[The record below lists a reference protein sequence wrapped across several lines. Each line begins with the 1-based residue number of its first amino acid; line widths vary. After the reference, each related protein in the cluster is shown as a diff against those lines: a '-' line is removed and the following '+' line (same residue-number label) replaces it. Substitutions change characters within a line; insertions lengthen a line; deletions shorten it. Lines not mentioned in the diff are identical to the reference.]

1 MKKNLSGLQ
10 NNGATCYLNATL
22 QGLFNCDSARS
33 AFLNGPNV
41 VELLEKIEA
50 SGEHEAFTSDD
61 QSVVSALQLLFT
73 QMQSSIQSSL
83 STKKFCKSLGMT
95 ENDMRQQE
103 DANELMKKILDKLDF
118 ASKKFDNQTGQ
129 RTHALYQ
136 KTFEGETDSVIK
148 CTHCQNESVTKTPFT
163 DLMLPVRKDFFHSLA
178 SMVLPE
184 QLDGYRCENC
194 GNTTQALRYVAV
206 NRIPDLGCM
215 TLQRFVMDMYG
226 NMNKDSSPVEFPLYV
241 DLEFVRYC
249 NVREIGFGSSEDE
262 MAQLFHVL
270 LMPWL
275 FFEVEG
281 EKVSAKSPIASG
293 LLENPDFVQ
302 HLVRYY
308 QDAALMVPFANE
320 DLPDM
325 FLAPQFKVSPP
336 NLFALRT
343 IVCHSGNMNYGHYYT
358 LALKPSDAGTVM
370 QKCNDSYVSKIEKPA
385 NMLQFISGLTK
396 ELADEGKEKEL
407 SKSMQNYKPT
417 AGYGNT
423 GYMYLFER
431 CGDYP
436 AAPVLSERVEAAIL
450 KENRDTE
457 DQIFKKQVV
466 VYSNYKPQDMD
477 AFADS
482 KSAEFQFDIRNTAAN
497 LVDLAKQQLNIP
509 VDFQYINIF
518 IHSLKMFGDKPENN
532 REKYLV
538 ETPAQ
543 LNLSL
548 DELLDTG
555 YRPRTFKLLIEFVP
569 NDTYEPFNYQKKYFR
584 FQQVKATEDDRL
596 FETTVIGYNTRLEHL
611 SSFSAGLDRTAL
623 LLEAKSL
630 YTLPA
635 DYCSRFVADSQLDLV
650 VIKSYLALK
659 WKINPSQI
667 SVFVNSFGTGLM
679 LANMQ
684 NARVSKTDID
694 CVLYVQQNETIFFEI
709 HEQNS
714 LIVEKMKEE
723 LVDLII
729 LDTKQTEVK
738 NGRVSK
744 QVPLK
749 TIIDQLQQEIQI
761 VEQQGWYSQVY
772 NKVAWEENET
782 VQNVIDRQK
791 NKDKITVQM
800 ILNTKITIFVNKNG
814 TNHQYNIENDTN
826 MIIFCRNNLRV
837 PGKNHVLKI
846 NGNTLGLEYGQMTM
860 GDIVTQY
867 QCNQFVCEEIIDEV
881 SITVKIY
888 KDNAK
893 IEENTIAVLA
903 GTSVQQLIA
912 KYKIPDNYQIFQ
924 QINNKLVK
932 IEANTVISQTSKIIF
947 HNVTQMFENYIKCT
961 GITEICGWVQFKL
974 AEKYYALPYDNQTT
988 IEKVL
993 IFFDSQGLTGISI
1006 SNYSNLQQFINQ
1018 LPCNLNLVTSTK
1030 YITVFTNKFETLNN
1044 SRKIMLEAKSDQTLL
1059 GLLLENKFD
1068 PNKIIVFSF
1077 FENQIESEIETLNQK
1092 VDLEQQILVDVKS
1105 EYYEKLIEYIDEY
1118 NLSKGRFFTFRIE
1131 NRYHRLQ
1138 IGEGMSVQQIIEFFQ
1153 TILGNEVKIVGQ
1165 NDNII
1170 YTFDEASNFDY
1181 FIVK

>member
-226 NMNKDSSPVEFPLYV
+226 NMNKDSSPVEFPLYL
-241 DLEFVRYC
+241 DLEFVRFC

-281 EKVSAKSPIASG
+281 EKVSAKSPIATG

-466 VYSNYKPQDMD
+466 VYSNYREHDMD

-509 VDFQYINIF
+509 VDFQFINVF

-623 LLEAKSL
+623 LLEAKAL

-650 VIKSYLALK
+650 VIKTYLSLK
-659 WKINPSQI
+659 WNTPINNI
-667 SVFVNSFGTGLM
+667 AVFTNINNNFS
-679 LANMQ
+679 LAN
-684 NARVSKTDID
+684 NLFGFKPDID
-694 CVLYVQQNETIFFEI
+694 VILEISDPIFFELLPTPI
-709 HEQNS
+709 TSAPHIS
-714 LIVEKMKEE
+714 TPI
-723 LVDLII
+723 
-729 LDTKQTEVK
+729 
-738 NGRVSK
+738 
-744 QVPLK
+744 
-749 TIIDQLQQEIQI
+749 
-761 VEQQGWYSQVY
+761 GWYL
-772 NKVAWEENET
+772 
-782 VQNVIDRQK
+782 QN
-791 NKDKITVQM
+791 
-800 ILNTKITIFVNKNG
+800 
-814 TNHQYNIENDTN
+814 
-826 MIIFCRNNLRV
+826 
-837 PGKNHVLKI
+837 
-846 NGNTLGLEYGQMTM
+846 
-860 GDIVTQY
+860 
-867 QCNQFVCEEIIDEV
+867 
-881 SITVKIY
+881 
-888 KDNAK
+888 
-893 IEENTIAVLA
+893 
-903 GTSVQQLIA
+903 
-912 KYKIPDNYQIFQ
+912 
-924 QINNKLVK
+924 
-932 IEANTVISQTSKIIF
+932 
-947 HNVTQMFENYIKCT
+947 
-961 GITEICGWVQFKL
+961 
-974 AEKYYALPYDNQTT
+974 
-988 IEKVL
+988 
-993 IFFDSQGLTGISI
+993 
-1006 SNYSNLQQFINQ
+1006 
-1018 LPCNLNLVTSTK
+1018 
-1030 YITVFTNKFETLNN
+1030 
-1044 SRKIMLEAKSDQTLL
+1044 
-1059 GLLLENKFD
+1059 
-1068 PNKIIVFSF
+1068 
-1077 FENQIESEIETLNQK
+1077 
-1092 VDLEQQILVDVKS
+1092 
-1105 EYYEKLIEYIDEY
+1105 EKLIEVVFMENDKQILSAKMSSKVTGEKLIKQFYERTGKKNVRCVESVSWFQSEY
-1118 NLSKGRFFTFRIE
+1118 RNVQFNANESLASVLNHQQSKDLIIFTVSQ
-1131 NRYHRLQ
+1131 N
-1138 IGEGMSVQQIIEFFQ
+1138 V
-1153 TILGNEVKIVGQ
+1153 EVKINIKEKNETLTIYAELDQTVGQ
-1165 NDNII
+1165 ITED
-1170 YTFDEASNFDY
+1170 
-1181 FIVK
+1181 IVKMMELKSFTLKIDNQNIDSNIKIRELVDIYQNVVFDLEQIIDLTDNMLDALFQVVSYSGGPSKCFFELGRRMKFII

>member
-73 QMQSSIQSSL
+73 QMQSSIQNSL

-129 RTHALYQ
+129 RTHELYQ

-226 NMNKDSSPVEFPLYV
+226 NMNKDSSPVEFPLYL
-241 DLEFVRYC
+241 DLEFVRFC

-275 FFEVEG
+275 FFEVDG
-281 EKVSAKSPIASG
+281 EKVSAKSPIATG

-325 FLAPQFKVSPP
+325 FLAPQFKASPP

-358 LALKPSDAGTVM
+358 LALKPTDAGTVM

-466 VYSNYKPQDMD
+466 VYSNYREHDMD

-509 VDFQYINIF
+509 VGFQFINVF

-623 LLEAKSL
+623 IQEAKQL
-630 YTLPA
+630 YALPA

-650 VIKSYLALK
+650 VIKTYLSLK
-659 WKINPSQI
+659 WNTPINNI
-667 SVFVNSFGTGLM
+667 AVFTNINNNFS
-679 LANMQ
+679 LAN
-684 NARVSKTDID
+684 NLFGFKPDID
-694 CVLYVQQNETIFFEI
+694 VILEISDPIFFELLPTPI
-709 HEQNS
+709 TSAPHIS
-714 LIVEKMKEE
+714 TPI
-723 LVDLII
+723 
-729 LDTKQTEVK
+729 
-738 NGRVSK
+738 
-744 QVPLK
+744 
-749 TIIDQLQQEIQI
+749 
-761 VEQQGWYSQVY
+761 GWYL
-772 NKVAWEENET
+772 
-782 VQNVIDRQK
+782 QN
-791 NKDKITVQM
+791 
-800 ILNTKITIFVNKNG
+800 
-814 TNHQYNIENDTN
+814 
-826 MIIFCRNNLRV
+826 
-837 PGKNHVLKI
+837 
-846 NGNTLGLEYGQMTM
+846 
-860 GDIVTQY
+860 
-867 QCNQFVCEEIIDEV
+867 
-881 SITVKIY
+881 
-888 KDNAK
+888 
-893 IEENTIAVLA
+893 
-903 GTSVQQLIA
+903 
-912 KYKIPDNYQIFQ
+912 
-924 QINNKLVK
+924 
-932 IEANTVISQTSKIIF
+932 
-947 HNVTQMFENYIKCT
+947 
-961 GITEICGWVQFKL
+961 
-974 AEKYYALPYDNQTT
+974 
-988 IEKVL
+988 
-993 IFFDSQGLTGISI
+993 
-1006 SNYSNLQQFINQ
+1006 
-1018 LPCNLNLVTSTK
+1018 
-1030 YITVFTNKFETLNN
+1030 
-1044 SRKIMLEAKSDQTLL
+1044 
-1059 GLLLENKFD
+1059 
-1068 PNKIIVFSF
+1068 
-1077 FENQIESEIETLNQK
+1077 
-1092 VDLEQQILVDVKS
+1092 
-1105 EYYEKLIEYIDEY
+1105 EKLIEVVFMENDKQILSAKMSSKVTGEKLIKQFYERTGKKNVRCVESVSWFQSEY
-1118 NLSKGRFFTFRIE
+1118 RN
-1131 NRYHRLQ
+1131 
-1138 IGEGMSVQQIIEFFQ
+1138 VQFNANESLA
-1153 TILGNEVKIVGQ
+1153 TILNHQQSKDLIIFTVSQNVEVKINIKEKNEILTINAELDQTVGQ
-1165 NDNII
+1165 ITEDIVNMTELKSFTLKIDNQNIDSNIKIRELVDIYQNVVFDLEQIIDLTDNMLDALFQVVSQQPEIKYIKIDIYVNNFEELNKSKLQNSITVQQGSTLSHVLNVAQMQQDQYTVFCYGILQVSNELHLMTNDPINQDTAILCDKTSHFITQYKTFFNSFQENQTKAHYIEFI
-1170 YTFDEASNFDY
+1170 YQDQYHRIPIYEGIKCIQIKEFFKTCLKTTIQLCSINKTSKFQM
-1181 FIVK
+1181 IVPDLFELTKFANLYCYKIVVDNLLK